1 MLQVL
6 LLLKSA
12 SSRSST
18 FITMMMQIRTFSLNS
33 GFSDKNFETATYL
46 LERPFQKVQEYSK
59 NIFFEIFQKTLR
71 SNLEPS

>member
-1 MLQVL
+1 
-6 LLLKSA
+6 
-12 SSRSST
+12 
-18 FITMMMQIRTFSLNS
+18 MMMQIRTFSLNS